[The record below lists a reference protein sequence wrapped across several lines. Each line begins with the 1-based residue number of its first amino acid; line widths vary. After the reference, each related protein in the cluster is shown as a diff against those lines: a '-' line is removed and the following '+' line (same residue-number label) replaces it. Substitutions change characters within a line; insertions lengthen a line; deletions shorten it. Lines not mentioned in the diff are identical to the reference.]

1 MPLKKTVKTRNILAD
16 GFQITGKLEIGN
28 HDLFERWLN
37 KNYEYDRKE
46 TIDEIIFEM
55 VEIKNGRKREKF

>member
-1 MPLKKTVKTRNILAD
+1 MPLNKTVKTRIILTD
-16 GFQITGKLEIGN
+16 EFQINGKLEIGN

-55 VEIKNGRKREKF
+55 VDIKNGRKRKEF